1 MNKDII
7 LIFGGDG
14 KIAQAIVRKY
24 LDLNCLVIAVDK
36 KEKNDNEE
44 FTKNENYHYFSIDIT
59 SVDELTD
66 LYNKLHNKF
75 GYVNH
80 IISAAAKV
88 FPTDNNGIYDLS
100 FDDINYSVKL
110 NLIAHIYISKI
121 FLPLLNSSNSSNKSI
136 TFISSINALKSL
148 GLPVYSA
155 CKSGIFG
162 LVNSSVKVLGKN
174 NIRINSIIP
183 GTVVTHEDIE
193 QKTDIRFYDDNFNA
207 LKNMIALENFAFPE
221 DISDSLYSITHITKA
236 ITGQN
241 IVIDS
246 GQLS

>member
-7 LIFGGDG
+7 LLFGGDG
-14 KIAQAIVRKY
+14 KIAQAIVKKY
-24 LDLNCLVIAVDK
+24 LELNCVVIAVDK
-36 KEKNDNEE
+36 KEKNCNQDFN
-44 FTKNENYHYFSIDIT
+44 KNENYHYYSTDIT
-59 SVDELTD
+59 SVDELTK
-66 LYNKLHNKF
+66 LYNKLNSEF

-88 FPTDNNGIYDLS
+88 FPTDNNGIYDLD
-100 FDDINYSVKL
+100 FDDINFSVKL

-121 FLPLLNSSNSSNKSI
+121 FLPLLKKSNSSNKSI
-136 TFISSINALKSL
+136 TYVSSVNALKSL

-162 LVNSSVKVLGKN
+162 LVNSNVKVLGAD

-183 GTVVTHEDIE
+183 GTVVTQEDIK
-193 QKTDIRFYDDNFNA
+193 QKTDIRFHDDNFNA
-207 LKNMIALENFAFPE
+207 LKNMIALESFASPE

-241 IVIDS
+241 IVVDS